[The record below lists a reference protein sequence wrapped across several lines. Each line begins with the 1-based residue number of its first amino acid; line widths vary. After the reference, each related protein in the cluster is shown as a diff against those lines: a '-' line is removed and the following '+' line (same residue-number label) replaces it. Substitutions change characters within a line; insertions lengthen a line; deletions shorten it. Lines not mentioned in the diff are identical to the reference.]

1 MRADARRNYERLLVE
16 ATDLFARHGVD
27 ASLED
32 VAKAA
37 GVGIGT
43 LYRHFPSRDALIEA
57 LLRTRF
63 DSLAATA
70 EHLLRHPS
78 PAEAVRIWARGFA
91 ETATTFHGLVRHMAH
106 ALKDEGSQ
114 LFAACRR
121 SRESAGRL
129 LRRAQESGEY
139 RADLDPDDFVLL
151 VQSVAWASEH
161 THDDGS
167 LDRLLSLVVDGLR
180 PR

>member
-70 EHLLRHPS
+70 EHLLRHPRPRRPCGSGPGVS
-78 PAEAVRIWARGFA
+78 PRRP
-91 ETATTFHGLVRHMAH
+91 
-106 ALKDEGSQ
+106 
-114 LFAACRR
+114 RR
-121 SRESAGRL
+121 STGS
-129 LRRAQESGEY
+129 SGTW
-139 RADLDPDDFVLL
+139 R
-151 VQSVAWASEH
+151 
-161 THDDGS
+161 T
-167 LDRLLSLVVDGLR
+167 R
-180 PR
+180 